1 MTATAPLVTI
11 VGGSGFVGRY
21 IAQAMARRGWRV
33 RVAVRRP
40 NEAHFVRPYGD
51 VGQVEP
57 VQANIRDEASLR
69 RAVKGA
75 TAVVNCVGVLAESGS
90 QSFRALQAEGAAR
103 AARVAADEGVERF
116 VQISAIGAD
125 PESPSAYGRTKAEGE
140 AAVREA
146 FPDAVILRPSV
157 VFGPEDEFFN
167 RFASM
172 SRFSPALPLVGAET
186 KFQPVYVVDVA
197 QAAAMAAVGEA
208 RPGIYELGGPRVATF
223 RELMELLLEVI
234 RRRRLILALPEG
246 MAGHGQGLRPA
257 RQGDLRP
264 RRRAADNRGPDR
276 AASARQRRLAGRQGL
291 RGARHRADGDGGG
304 ARHLSLAVAARRPVR
319 EDRRAREAHALL
331 IRRRARS
338 EGRSRGPA
346 GRSRRA

>member
-33 RVAVRRP
+33 RVAVRHP

-103 AARVAADEGVERF
+103 AARVAAEEGVERF

-146 FPDAVILRPSV
+146 FPDAVTLRPSI

-167 RFASM
+167 RFAAM

-197 QAAAMAAVGEA
+197 EAAAMAAVGEA

-246 MAGHGQGLRPA
+246 MARFMA
-257 RQGDLRP
+257 R
-264 RRRAADNRGPDR
+264 
-276 AASARQRRLAGRQGL
+276 SF
-291 RGARHRADGDGGG
+291 
-304 ARHLSLAVAARRPVR
+304 
-319 EDRRAREAHALL
+319 ALL
-331 IRRRARS
+331 GKATFGLLGEPPITEDQIEQLQRDNVVSPDARGFAELGIEPTAMEVVLDSYLWLWRPGGQYMKIAERAKRM
-338 EGRSRGPA
+338 RP
-346 GRSRRA
+346 